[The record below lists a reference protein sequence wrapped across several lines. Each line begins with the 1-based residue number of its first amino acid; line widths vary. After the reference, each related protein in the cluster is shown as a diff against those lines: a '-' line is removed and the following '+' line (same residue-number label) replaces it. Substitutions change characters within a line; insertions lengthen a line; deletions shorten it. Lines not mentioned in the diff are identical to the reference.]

1 MSINSIRAELTEY
14 AKETIKDI
22 YNNCQNI
29 DIDDLHHDLFNADY
43 YIIYHSEAK
52 KWLER
57 HNLDAFDAITLLKDY
72 QIEHFGI
79 VIPKDYTPEYVVNQ
93 LVYFIG
99 FEIGIE
105 DIANEIINSND

>member
-22 YNNCQNI
+22 YNGCQNV

-43 YIIYHSEAK
+43 YIVYHSEAK

-57 HNLDAFDAITLLKDY
+57 HNLDAFDAITLLKQYELD
-72 QIEHFGI
+72 HFGE
-79 VIPKDYTPEYVVNQ
+79 VSNADYTPEHVVNS
-93 LVYFIG
+93 LVFFIG
-99 FEIGIE
+99 YEIGIE